1 MNIEEIKSALDT
13 METFL
18 HPEDYKIL
26 VDAVNQAVRNTRTA
40 EKDNQV
46 SDDLVELGLAQIC
59 WVWLR
64 PYLIYRKD
72 IMSCPYRQCIKHRMC
87 DECYIDNAM
96 ERRFKMERKFPNE
109 EIPE

>member
-1 MNIEEIKSALDT
+1 MNIEQIKTALDT
-13 METFL
+13 MEVFL

-26 VDAVNQAVRNTRTA
+26 VEAVQSAVRNQRTA

-46 SDDLVELGLAQIC
+46 IDDLGELGLAQVC

-72 IMSCPYRQCIKHRMC
+72 IMSCPYRECTKNIMC
-87 DECYIDNAM
+87 NECYIDLQIEN
-96 ERRFKMERKFPNE
+96 RFRNEKRYPND
-109 EIPE
+109 

>member
-13 METFL
+13 MEKFL

-46 SDDLVELGLAQIC
+46 SDDLVELGLA
-59 WVWLR
+59 
-64 PYLIYRKD
+64 
-72 IMSCPYRQCIKHRMC
+72 
-87 DECYIDNAM
+87 
-96 ERRFKMERKFPNE
+96 
-109 EIPE
+109 